1 MLKFSANL
9 SFLYQDLPF
18 LDRFKAA
25 AADGVRD
32 GPAEGV
38 GRRGAPAGASGHA
51 PHDLLGPPSAS
62 ADRRL
67 VGS

>member
-25 AADGVRD
+25 AADGF
-32 GPAEGV
+32 PAVEY
-38 GRRGAPAGASGHA
+38 
-51 PHDLLGPPSAS
+51 LGPYAEPKERVSLPISRWEMFDATS
-62 ADRRL
+62 R
-67 VGS
+67 